1 MSFGRY
7 SPDIKLMQETARNS
21 EMHHQHC
28 AMFLDIKISGYNRY
42 NRYSNTTS
50 IHAETVAINNFVY
63 YYRKKGYKD
72 EQIRR
77 KLKKHSLL
85 IIRINNDVDKA
96 KKQPCR
102 YSMPCTDCINNLNT
116 HGIKQIII
124 TTDDGKLESIRKN
137 DYGDGIASSGRR
149 YINTLNT
156 LNTLKAKT

>member
-1 MSFGRY
+1 M
-7 SPDIKLMQETARNS
+7 
-21 EMHHQHC
+21 
-28 AMFLDIKISGYNRY
+28 
-42 NRYSNTTS
+42 
-50 IHAETVAINNFVY
+50 
-63 YYRKKGYKD
+63 
-72 EQIRR
+72 
-77 KLKKHSLL
+77 L

-149 YINTLNT
+149 YINTLNAV
-156 LNTLKAKT
+156 NALKAKT